1 VEVFAQSDCVIP
13 AGRHIYLTDVIDPQ
27 GLTLHFTYD
36 PSLLLPHDAARAL
49 EQDGAIGRLHG
60 EFLVTVG
67 NGTPVATARRFG
79 VEWAAEL
86 RKAGVQAAILT
97 AT

>member
-1 VEVFAQSDCVIP
+1 M
-13 AGRHIYLTDVIDPQ
+13 
-27 GLTLHFTYD
+27 
-36 PSLLLPHDAARAL
+36 LPLDAALAL
-49 EQDGAIGRLHG
+49 EHAGAIGRLHG
-60 EFLVTVG
+60 QFLVTVG
-67 NGTPVATARRFG
+67 NGTQVAAARRFG

>member
-1 VEVFAQSDCVIP
+1 MDGGFATTAAND
-13 AGRHIYLTDVIDPQ
+13 DPNRIVP
-27 GLTLHFTYD
+27 LDTLRT
-36 PSLLLPHDAARAL
+36 L
-49 EQDGAIGRLHG
+49 EGEGAIGRLHN

-67 NGTPVATARRFG
+67 NGTQVAAARRFG

>member
-1 VEVFAQSDCVIP
+1 M
-13 AGRHIYLTDVIDPQ
+13 
-27 GLTLHFTYD
+27 
-36 PSLLLPHDAARAL
+36 L
-49 EQDGAIGRLHG
+49 EREGAIGRLHD